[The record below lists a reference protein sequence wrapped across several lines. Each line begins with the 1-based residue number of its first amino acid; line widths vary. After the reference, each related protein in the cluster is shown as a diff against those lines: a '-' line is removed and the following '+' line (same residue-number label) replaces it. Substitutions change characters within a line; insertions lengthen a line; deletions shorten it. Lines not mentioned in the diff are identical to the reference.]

1 MTDNNY
7 ETTKAK
13 AESQRGRWFTD
24 RLEIF
29 PSSKELPPTDYYYCY
44 AVEFD
49 ENGNDWELQLY
60 KIDSMFNT
68 ISQDTIYLEDVAE
81 FFKRISRKTG
91 MKVYNNVKTY
101 IEKLFESK
109 PEDLENVL

>member
-1 MTDNNY
+1 MTSDNY
-7 ETTKAK
+7 EKYKSK

-24 RLEIF
+24 RLEII
-29 PSSKELPPTDYYYCY
+29 PPTDYYYCY
-44 AVEFD
+44 AVEFVD
-49 ENGNDWELQLY
+49 KMNDWELQLY

-68 ISQDTIYLEDVAE
+68 IEKDTIYLEDVAE
-81 FFKRISRKTG
+81 YFERINRKTG

-109 PEDLENVL
+109 PEDLESML

>member
-1 MTDNNY
+1 MI
-7 ETTKAK
+7 TTNSELLKSK
-13 AESQRGRWFTD
+13 AESQIGRWFTD
-24 RLEIF
+24 RLEVI
-29 PSSKELPPTDYYYCY
+29 SPTDYYYCY
-44 AVEFD
+44 AVEFN

-68 ISQDTIYLEDVAE
+68 IEKDTIYLEDVAE
-81 FFKRISRKTG
+81 YFERINRKTG

-109 PEDLENVL
+109 PEDLESML